1 MNQFI
6 LYNIGYFIVEA
17 RHASYLNLIEG
28 DNPFPNSFENAT
40 VPAVIIQS
48 ITPFLV
54 SCPYTITAPTVPYI
68 GSSSYTGTVP
78 TTNNT
83 SISPYT
89 NAMYANDLRALNY
102 ALVAEHLEATFY
114 NTYVS
119 NFTST
124 DFTNNGF
131 TDATIYFIMIRE
143 IENAHVSFLQSTIIQ
158 RGGTPV
164 SVCSYTFNVTNV
176 TDFVRLS
183 RTFENTGVE
192 AYDGAIDTIS
202 DPNVILYAATIATVE
217 ARFASFLNQL
227 SGDIPFPNITDPTL
241 TPSQVVTVLSAYQ
254 TCPFTPDLPV
264 VLNPSSLVLNV

>member
-1 MNQFI
+1 LNQCI
-6 LYNIGYFIVEA
+6 LYNIVYFIVEA
-17 RHASYLNLIEG
+17 RHAAYLNLIEG
-28 DNPFPNSFENAT
+28 DTPFPNTFENAT
-40 VPAVIIQS
+40 APAVIIQS
-48 ITPFLV
+48 IQPFLI
-54 SCPYTITAPTVPYI
+54 SCPYTITAPTVPYV

-89 NAMYANDLRALNY
+89 SAMYVNDLRALNY
-102 ALVAEHLEATFY
+102 ALIAEHLEATFY

-124 DFTNNGF
+124 DFTSNGF
-131 TDATIYFIMIRE
+131 SDATIYFIMIRE
-143 IENAHVSFLQSTIIQ
+143 IENAHVSFLESTITQ

-164 SVCSYTFNVTNV
+164 SLCSYNFSVSNVI
-176 TDFVRLS
+176 DFVNLS
-183 RTFENTGVE
+183 RTFENTGVK

-227 SGDIPFPNITDPTL
+227 SGDIPFPNVTDPTL
-241 TPSQVVTVLSAYQ
+241 TPSEVVTALSAYE
-254 TCPFTPDLPV
+254 TCSFTPDLPV